1 MAVLARDAILR
12 AIRAGEVQIEPF
24 DERMVGPAS
33 IDLHLDRWFR
43 VFHRHPQVFHVTEDA
58 DFDTITDLV
67 EVEDAFLLLPGQAV
81 HGITRERIVLSDHLC
96 GWLQGRSR
104 FARLGLMVH
113 ITASF
118 LQPGVANKQVLEM
131 INAGPVPL
139 ALYPGTAICQLII
152 EETKGRARYQGRFAT
167 QDLP

>member
-1 MAVLARDAILR
+1 MAVLTRDEILR
-12 AIRAGEVQIEPF
+12 AIETGHVRIEPF

-43 VFHRHPQVFHVTEDA
+43 VFHRHPQIFPVTEDA
-58 DFDTITDLV
+58 DVDAITELV
-67 EVEDAFLLLPGQAV
+67 EVTDSFLLLPGQAV
-81 HGITRERIVLSDHLC
+81 HGVTRERIVLSDDLC

-113 ITASF
+113 TTASF
-118 LQPGVANKQVLEM
+118 LQPGIANKQVLEI
-131 INAGPVPL
+131 INVGPVPL

-152 EETKGRARYQGRFAT
+152 EETKGRARYTGRFAE
-167 QDLP
+167 QELP